1 VGQYRRKKAVARLHY
16 AALVLAASLGTRAA
30 NADECACVSVPPQP
44 SQAAA
49 QQRPTP
55 SDAQK
60 PKRLA
65 GGFSKRTGNFD
76 LHLVGSDANSETNP
90 EALKAGET
98 SRKYVGIELGGKL
111 GSVMQTQA
119 QVRFTEAQSDP
130 EKAMFDLQ
138 PVSQNGDAR
147 RALQD
152 FSTASSFFSERL
164 TVSSYQR
171 NSSFALIDA
180 TGENT
185 KGQLQQHHVVASLWR
200 SDRADFDFDAAL
212 SRTSSNYWDFGDS
225 PDADLHAN
233 NSQISQYRSK
243 VRFDRFGLS
252 VFHRDTATLSGA
264 NVSEIGPRRSETE
277 ARVSLNLADWRDSFG
292 MVGEQGWLL
301 PLPDSIWVGTNT
313 GAFAANDPS
322 AMLRQTV
329 NKLSLGASR
338 SFPFG
343 TVNASYWRS
352 VTEPVLG
359 ISAGYRGA
367 GHGVDL
373 GSNLHFG
380 AWGLT
385 GNVTFANNQTFFV
398 GSDSQLDT
406 LRCAFF
412 VTWKAPLRVDIKAGV
427 TTNALE
433 NQFADDDRLERNNSF
448 RYQLVLDLS
457 QLASSSLAQ
466 RNVQLKLLA
475 SFDGNQTRSQSDYV
489 NATGDIFTGLQFAVP
504 LHP

>member
-1 VGQYRRKKAVARLHY
+1 MGQYRRKKAVARLSY
-16 AALVLAASLGTRAA
+16 AALLWAASLGAHAA
-30 NADECACVSVPPQP
+30 NAEDCACISVPPQP
-44 SQAAA
+44 SIGATKQGSVPAAVK
-49 QQRPTP
+49 
-55 SDAQK
+55 K
-60 PKRLA
+60 P
-65 GGFSKRTGNFD
+65 KRTGNFD
-76 LHLVGSDANSETNP
+76 LRLVGSGANSEINP

-119 QVRFTEAQSDP
+119 QLRFTEAQSDP
-130 EKAMFDLQ
+130 EKAMFDLS
-138 PVSQNGDAR
+138 PANQNGDAR

-152 FSTASSFFSERL
+152 FSTASSFFGERL
-164 TVSSYQR
+164 TLSSYQR
-171 NSSFALIDA
+171 NSSFAILDT

-185 KGQLQQHHVVASLWR
+185 KGQLQQHHVAAALWR
-200 SDRADFDFDAAL
+200 SDRADFDVDAAL

-243 VRFDRFGLS
+243 LHFDRFGIS
-252 VFHRDTATLSGA
+252 VFHRDTATLPGA
-264 NVSEIGPRRSETE
+264 NVGQIGPRRSETE
-277 ARVSLNLADWRDSFG
+277 ARVSLNVADWRDALG
-292 MVGEQGWLL
+292 IAGNRAPLL
-301 PLPDSIWVGTNT
+301 PLPDSIWVGTNS
-313 GAFAANDPS
+313 GALVEDDAS
-322 AMLRQTV
+322 ATLRQAV

-338 SFPFG
+338 SFAFG

-352 VTEPVLG
+352 VSEPVLG
-359 ISAGYRGA
+359 TLAGYRGA

-380 AWGLT
+380 AWGLS
-385 GNVTFANNQTFFV
+385 GNVSFANNQTLSV
-398 GSDSQLDT
+398 GNDSQLDT
-406 LRCAFF
+406 LSCAFF

-433 NQFADDDRLERNNSF
+433 NEFTEYDRLERNNSF
-448 RYQLVLDLS
+448 RYQLALDLS

-466 RNVQLKLLA
+466 KNVQLKLLA
-475 SFDGNQTRSQSDYV
+475 SFDGNQTRSQSAYV
-489 NATGDIFTGLQFAVP
+489 NSTGAIFTGLQFAVP